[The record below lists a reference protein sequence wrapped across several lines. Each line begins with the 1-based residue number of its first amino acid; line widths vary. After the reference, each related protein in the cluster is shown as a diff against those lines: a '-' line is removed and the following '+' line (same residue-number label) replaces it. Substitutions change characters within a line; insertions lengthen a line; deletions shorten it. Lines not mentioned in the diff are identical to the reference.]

1 MASTASTRGP
11 MALTRARIAFVPIAR
26 PRERKPR
33 ARESHR
39 RRARSAGDPETVTRA
54 HDKSEKNDT
63 LVIEPPATR
72 QRRPGSEKKD
82 DDDGGTEDTDV
93 TRRALVGVLA
103 AVALAAAPVADATES
118 GSSSVSSSSSS
129 SSAVAAPWTRQL
141 FDLAGFGA
149 PTGALSSPPSPSSDR
164 LRQILDLD
172 ERAASKAAVGRF
184 VKTGNVDLLLQEL
197 DALTRLDEKAITE
210 SAEAEAALAAAARLS
225 DNIRDVENAYVG
237 SDSRPDASETPSQR
251 VRLLDRRLNEAE
263 SRAKTLRRRVEELG
277 LEAQGAD
284 AVYGSALA
292 ASVLSTA
299 AMHPVDTIKVRRQT
313 AKQKG
318 KRRERQSL
326 GGGGRGVDPAPAASP
341 PSTSST
347 SNAYDG
353 NDAGGWTATAT
364 ATALETA
371 TVTAPSPPLDALN
384 VPPLDALN
392 VAAIAEQYSG
402 KRSDGAGGD
411 HPNFVSAVPLSP
423 LTLASLYDGL
433 VPNLIKEGPPL
444 ALYLGI
450 YEALKSLLLRNTD
463 LAPVVCYLAAG
474 AVGEC
479 VGSVVRVPA
488 EAIKSTRQADG
499 SVTVAG
505 AVAEHF
511 RDGRGRDNLVRA
523 WSVAIVRD
531 VPFGAVQ
538 IALFEALKSYLGG
551 LEHPPLGLDGGSF
564 VGEAVL
570 GSLGGGIGAFISAPA
585 DVVVTRLIE
594 QRGETDGP
602 TAMETI
608 DDLDDL
614 GPVDMARAIYAEG
627 GVAAFFEGSGE
638 RVLYWAPA
646 IGLFLTAYCRF
657 RHWLL

>member
-1 MASTASTRGP
+1 MAFAASTRGP

-39 RRARSAGDPETVTRA
+39 RRARSADDPETVARA
-54 HDKSEKNDT
+54 RGSSEKNNE

-72 QRRPGSEKKD
+72 ERRPGSGKKD
-82 DDDGGTEDTDV
+82 DDDGGTEDTDA

-103 AVALAAAPVADATES
+103 AVALAAAPVADATEGVS
-118 GSSSVSSSSSS
+118 RSISSTSSSS

-210 SAEAEAALAAAARLS
+210 SADAEAALAAAARLS

-237 SDSRPDASETPSQR
+237 SRSDPEVSRSNPSQR

-313 AKQKG
+313 AKGKG
-318 KRRERQSL
+318 KRRRRQTL
-326 GGGGRGVDPAPAASP
+326 EGGGRGVDPAPVASP
-341 PSTSST
+341 PSASSK

-353 NDAGGWTATAT
+353 NDAGGGTATAT

-371 TVTAPSPPLDALN
+371 TLTASSS
-384 VPPLDALN
+384 PLDALN
-392 VAAIAEQYSG
+392 VAAVAEQYSG
-402 KRSDGAGGD
+402 MRRGGGGGD
-411 HPNFVSAVPLSP
+411 PRVDVEPPPPPPLA
-423 LTLASLYDGL
+423 LASLYDGL
-433 VPNLIKEGPPL
+433 VPNLLKEGPPL

-450 YEALKSLLLRNTD
+450 YEALKSLLLRNTE
-463 LAPVVCYLAAG
+463 LAPVFCYLAAG

-505 AVAEHF
+505 AVAKNF
-511 RDGRGRDNLVRA
+511 GDCKGRSNLIRA
-523 WSVAIVRD
+523 WSVAVVRD
-531 VPFGAVQ
+531 VPFGEF
-538 IALFEALKSYLGG
+538 ICFKFSYG
-551 LEHPPLGLDGGSF
+551 
-564 VGEAVL
+564 
-570 GSLGGGIGAFISAPA
+570 
-585 DVVVTRLIE
+585 
-594 QRGETDGP
+594 Q
-602 TAMETI
+602 
-608 DDLDDL
+608 
-614 GPVDMARAIYAEG
+614 
-627 GVAAFFEGSGE
+627 
-638 RVLYWAPA
+638 LY
-646 IGLFLTAYCRF
+646 
-657 RHWLL
+657 